1 MPAHPRVGGENAGV
15 SGLDDDGRGSSPRG
29 RGKRRVAP
37 GVAHDR
43 GLIPAWAGKTGA
55 HRSRRSAAQAHPRV
69 GGENLLPVYEALKS
83 FGSSPRGRGKHNAAC
98 RCYHARGLIPAW
110 AGKTSP
116 RLYQRRGTWAHPR
129 VGGEN
134 ACTSADRASST
145 GSSPRGRGK
154 LGLEDGGGGL
164 HRLIPAWAGKTPP
177 TWETCQ
183 TTQAHP
189 RVGGENGGNSGDH
202 EEDRGSSPRGR
213 GKPTTAPPAI
223 QAVRLIPAWAG
234 KTTTPARRPSAR
246 TAHPRVGGENFL
258 PAPISLTPGG
268 SSPRGRGKHG
278 AGEFRL
284 DKAGLI
290 PAWAGKT

>member
-1 MPAHPRVGGENAGV
+1 MGGENRSRRRG
-15 SGLDDDGRGSSPRG
+15 SGGRSGSSPRG
-29 RGKRRVAP
+29 RGK
-37 GVAHDR
+37 
-43 GLIPAWAGKTGA
+43 L
-55 HRSRRSAAQAHPRV
+55 RSWLLASV
-69 GGENLLPVYEALKS
+69 GG
-83 FGSSPRGRGKHNAAC
+83 R
-98 RCYHARGLIPAW
+98 LIPAW

-234 KTTTPARRPSAR
+234 KTLRRRSFIRHLP
-246 TAHPRVGGENFL
+246 AHPRVGGENMQ
-258 PAPISLTPGG
+258 AAMQLTRDNG
-268 SSPRGRGKHG
+268 SSPRGRGK
-278 AGEFRL
+278 R
-284 DKAGLI
+284 
-290 PAWAGKT
+290 PSQPR